1 MVRRPGA
8 YDQPVG
14 FYDDVLRELITAV
27 GAALFIGNLVAL
39 VRRQSDRRRAS
50 RRAVVKGRPGSPV
63 RGQVAATRNRNA
75 LPQAPLTRTVFY
87 LVIGFVVMI
96 AGLAAIVTK

>member
-1 MVRRPGA
+1 M
-8 YDQPVG
+8 G
-14 FYDDVLRELITAV
+14 FYDDVLREIITAV

-50 RRAVVKGRPGSPV
+50 KRAVVKGRPGSPV
-63 RGQVAATRNRNA
+63 RGQVAATRNRGA
-75 LPQAPLTRTVFY
+75 LPQAPLARTVFY
-87 LVIGFVVMI
+87 LVIGFVVMV